1 MLFPANAGNRR
12 NKPRTLLKIVL
23 NTLNTATTRWQD
35 KIRFFSAALANQP
48 MQKEQIKVMD
58 NFHAH
63 VLSSLDSIA
72 LMQITYY
79 MKTESD

>member
-1 MLFPANAGNRR
+1 
-12 NKPRTLLKIVL
+12 
-23 NTLNTATTRWQD
+23 
-35 KIRFFSAALANQP
+35 